1 MATRAEPA
9 PGRPEIGLER
19 RAVGLWTAVGT
30 TFGLIVASTVLAS
43 VTAGFFASYVFLA
56 ALAIGFFAMYM
67 QSFSF
72 SELATMIPRAGSM
85 NEYVRAGL
93 GPFFGTLTV
102 LVGYVAVQLFPTAA
116 ESYTPS
122 AIIKGFLW
130 TGGPGTTFWVIV
142 FVAFVALVNVAGI
155 RPYGAVEV
163 TLTFLVAASLLV
175 FGLVGLLGAG
185 TNDPIGSALPDID
198 FTWSLLSTLLGV
210 AIFTFVGMEYTCPLA
225 EEIENP
231 GRNIPLGIFLGLTL
245 VAAPVVL
252 FGLAAAR
259 YVPSEDLSHFSPVAH
274 MEAAIAILGDG
285 GKWWMGFISIAAT
298 LSTLNA
304 LLAGIPR
311 IFYGMGLT
319 RQLPSFFSYLL
330 PATRAPVVGI
340 VTVALMPILVN
351 VFVDIGASQN
361 FIKLILAGVLGWATA
376 YFLIHLTVVILRV
389 VEPNAARPFRSPL
402 VPLPQLIG
410 SGLLALAAFKIFPD
424 PAIRED
430 IYTYYGIFLVVA
442 VAASFLYNAFAYRS
456 ATAQFR
462 RVPLEEVYRETTVI
476 DRELGPPAEPGGP
489 HIRHD

>member
-1 MATRAEPA
+1 M
-9 PGRPEIGLER
+9 
-19 RAVGLWTAVGT
+19 
-30 TFGLIVASTVLAS
+30 
-43 VTAGFFASYVFLA
+43 
-56 ALAIGFFAMYM
+56 
-67 QSFSF
+67 
-72 SELATMIPRAGSM
+72 
-85 NEYVRAGL
+85 
-93 GPFFGTLTV
+93 
-102 LVGYVAVQLFPTAA
+102 
-116 ESYTPS
+116 
-122 AIIKGFLW
+122 
-130 TGGPGTTFWVIV
+130 
-142 FVAFVALVNVAGI
+142 
-155 RPYGAVEV
+155 
-163 TLTFLVAASLLV
+163 
-175 FGLVGLLGAG
+175 
-185 TNDPIGSALPDID
+185 
-198 FTWSLLSTLLGV
+198 
-210 AIFTFVGMEYTCPLA
+210 
-225 EEIENP
+225 
-231 GRNIPLGIFLGLTL
+231 
-245 VAAPVVL
+245 AAPVVL

-376 YFLIHLTVVILRV
+376 YFLIHLTVVVLRV

-442 VAASFLYNAFAYRS
+442 IAASFLYNAFAYRS

-476 DRELGPPAEPGGP
+476 DPELGPPAEPGGP
-489 HIRHD
+489 QIRHD